1 MGRWKMANDQP
12 MKELID
18 KMLRAYGLG
27 NKLDEMTLVKS
38 WEEVVGKMIAKHTKE
53 IYFKDGILHVKLDS
67 STVRQELAYAKTA
80 LVEQLNRKVKKRIL
94 KDIVLR

>member
-1 MGRWKMANDQP
+1 MANDQP

-38 WEEVVGKMIAKHTKE
+38 WEEVVGKMIAKHTVE